1 MAHVYALSLP
11 LYCPSIS
18 SDGIIA
24 EPKRCIKAMNR
35 AAKCISHSE
44 LHDPGS
50 ELGGA
55 THETENGLIG
65 SHISLGVRMRQPIIR
80 MLAE

>member
-1 MAHVYALSLP
+1 
-11 LYCPSIS
+11 
-18 SDGIIA
+18 
-24 EPKRCIKAMNR
+24 MNR